1 MTGIVAIVPVK
12 PFDEGKSRLAG
23 LLSPDERRALNRS
36 FLQRTLDLAAEF
48 PGVAS
53 TFVVSRSEEVL
64 AAAGRCGMTALREA
78 AGGDLNAALAQATRH
93 ARQQGASGVLILP
106 TDIPL
111 VDAAVIRG
119 IVADVK
125 PPTVIVV
132 PDRSGQGTNLLFQT
146 PLLLEHYCFGPESL
160 QAHRD
165 AAARLGIPIAVR
177 NHPAVALDI
186 DTPDDFRQWQQ
197 AMAEA
202 KPMEHDSIKLNRIM
216 LS

>member
-48 PGVAS
+48 PGAAS
-53 TFVVSRSEEVL
+53 TIVVSRSDEVL
-64 AAAGRCGMTALREA
+64 AAAARCGVTALREA
-78 AGGDLNAALAQATRH
+78 AGADLNAALAQATRR
-93 ARQQGASGVLILP
+93 AREDGASGILILP

-111 VDAAVIRG
+111 ADAAVIRG

-125 PPTVIVV
+125 PPTIIVV

-146 PLLLEHYCFGPESL
+146 PPVMEHYCFGPES
-160 QAHRD
+160 QRGHRD
-165 AAARLGIPIAVR
+165 AAARLGIEIVVR
-177 NHPAVALDI
+177 NHPAVTLDI
-186 DTPDDFRQWQQ
+186 DTPDDFRQWQK
-197 AMAEA
+197 AIAEA
-202 KPMEHDSIKLNRIM
+202 KP
-216 LS
+216 